1 MIRQFSPISKHW
13 LAAALLC
20 AGLLG
25 CGRDEPRKQST
36 GNASSQGEPND
47 SRPILTAEMVAENN
61 HAVALMGQFDYQA
74 AYEIFR
80 KLADQQPNW
89 RDGQVNLA
97 IAQLN
102 LNRPQSDDLEQ
113 SLKRLRDVLARDP
126 SNLRANYCVGILLYN
141 GSATA
146 EARQHFELVA
156 KADPSDGYAAY
167 YTGRCLF
174 DGEKFAEALEWYR
187 RAIKADP
194 YLQSAYYGCFQT
206 LQRLGRG
213 DEAKPMLA
221 DFEKLAKNPQAR
233 KADIKYT
240 RMGPK
245 AEAITVDLKPRE
257 PAKPPAGPLFADA
270 VPLTLTTAMD
280 IGIAWAAVDPKLP
293 APSITICDIDGDGR
307 PDIFIAGALV
317 QGGNRLN
324 AVLLQRD
331 EGFLLDT
338 KHPLAA
344 VNDVNAVLWG
354 DYDNDGLTDVYF
366 CRRGGNQL
374 WRQVAKGKWE
384 DVTAK
389 THTAGSGATTVD
401 GALFDADHDGDLDLL
416 LINSDG
422 PNELLINNM
431 DGTFRPIAKERG
443 IAGDGRPS
451 RGLVVGPFTGNRV
464 ADLLVIHDKPPQEVF
479 RNDRLWAY
487 RKPDGFEELLRTNFA
502 AAVMADPDAVGQLDL
517 FTLGVPDA
525 SLESV
530 VPEQALTRWQR
541 DEHGIWKSNG
551 SYWTANSGSKWARKQ
566 LAVVDLVGDGRPVAI
581 STWGD
586 GWFCASLAEFA
597 AASMKYDPIAARRM
611 MYSSGAASL
620 ACWSL
625 FVQDP
630 SNGPA
635 VVGFEWGKGPVIWKP
650 GPGRYNFLA
659 LDFSGRHD
667 NNTQLKSNASGI
679 GVMAAVRIG
688 SQWTAANT
696 YRSQSGP
703 GQSLQPVAV
712 GLGGAAA
719 ADFVS
724 ITWPDGVLE
733 TDIDLAA
740 GKLHHLVEQNRM
752 PTSCPL
758 LFAWNGRKFEFVTD
772 CLGVGGLGYAIGPNR
787 YAPVRPW
794 ENILIPP
801 GMMQQLSGR
810 LQLKFAEPMEE
821 MTYLDSAA
829 LVTYDLPPGWR
840 MTLDERAAV
849 NGPEPTG
856 EPRFYR
862 DEMLPERAIN
872 DRGEDVTETIRV
884 ADLRAAPPG
893 RPDPRFIGRN
903 EEHSITLTFPRA
915 IDSHG
920 GAPLLLANGWIEY
933 PYSQTMFAAWQA
945 GAEYHAPSLEARD
958 ANGDWHMVLREFG
971 YPAGMPREMSLPLA
985 GLPKGCKEIR
995 LRTNEEVYWDRLAIV
1010 WTEPCPEARRQSLEM
1025 ETAQLRYVGY
1035 PVRSIGPQRQT
1046 TFDYDRRRPIADARY
1061 LTGFYTRFGDVKE
1074 LVSETDDAVA
1084 TIGPGEEL
1092 HLEFA
1097 APQSEPL
1104 AGWTRRFVLETRGWC
1119 KDTDLY
1125 TKDGDT
1131 VEPLPHRDNA
1141 SAATLRRRD
1150 ELHKR
1155 YNTRFEAGR

>member
-1 MIRQFSPISKHW
+1 MNLLTSPISKRW
-13 LAAALLC
+13 VALALSC
-20 AGLLG
+20 ACLLG
-25 CGRDEPRKQST
+25 CGRDEPPKQST
-36 GNASSQGEPND
+36 GNAHSQGEQND
-47 SRPILTAEMVAENN
+47 SRPVLTAEMVAANN
-61 HAVALMGQFDYQA
+61 RGVALMGQFDYQA

-80 KLADQQPNW
+80 KLADEQPNW
-89 RDGQVNLA
+89 QDGQINLA

-102 LNRPQSDDLEQ
+102 LNRPQSDDLDQ
-113 SLKRLRDVLARDP
+113 SLKLLRGVLARDP

-174 DGEKFAEALEWYR
+174 DGEKFAESLEWYR

-245 AEAITVDLKPRE
+245 AEAITVNLKPRE
-257 PAKPPAGPLFADA
+257 PANPPAGPLFADA
-270 VPLTLTTAMD
+270 APLKLTNTMD
-280 IGIAWAAVDPKLP
+280 GEIAWTAADPKHP
-293 APSITICDIDGDGR
+293 TPSVTICDIDGDGR

-317 QGGNRLN
+317 QGSKRLN

-331 EGFLLDT
+331 QGFLLDT
-338 KHPLAA
+338 KHPLAK

-389 THTAGSGATTVD
+389 THTAGNGATTVD
-401 GALFDADHDGDLDLL
+401 GAMFDADHDGDLDLF

-431 DGTFRPIAKERG
+431 DGTFRPIAKEHD

-464 ADLLVIHDKPPQEVF
+464 ADLLVIHDQPPQEVY

-487 RKPDGFEELLRTNFA
+487 HKPDGFDELLKTDFSA
-502 AAVMADPDAVGQLDL
+502 AAMADPDAVGQLEL
-517 FTLGVPDA
+517 ITAGPDG
-525 SLESV
+525 
-530 VPEQALTRWQR
+530 LTRWRASDKGLWQPQR
-541 DEHGIWKSNG
+541 IAALPPRSGISQSSDSSADRG
-551 SYWTANSGSKWARKQ
+551 LNSGESSYGRFPR
-566 LAVVDLVGDGRPVAI
+566 LAVADLIGGGTLSAI
-581 STWGD
+581 VNDPD
-586 GWFCASLAEFA
+586 GWRCVSLTGDDAVLCQAKEPA
-597 AASMKYDPIAARRM
+597 
-611 MYSSGAASL
+611 L

-625 FVQDP
+625 FAQDAKA
-630 SNGPA
+630 GPA
-635 VVGFEWGKGPVIWKP
+635 VVGFAWGKGPVIWKP

-667 NNTQLKSNASGI
+667 KNTQMKSNASGI
-679 GVMAAVRIG
+679 GVMAAVRVD
-688 SQWTAANT
+688 SRWTAVDT
-696 YRSQSGP
+696 YRNQSGP

-712 GLGGAAA
+712 GLGGAPA

-733 TDIDLAA
+733 TDIDLAS

-758 LFAWNGRKFEFVTD
+758 LFVWNGRKFEFVTD
-772 CLGVGGLGYAIGPNR
+772 CLGVGGLGYAIGPNQ
-787 YAPVRPW
+787 YAPVRPR

-801 GMMQQLSGR
+801 GLVQPLDGR
-810 LQLKFAEPMEE
+810 LQLKLAEPMEE

-829 LVTYDLPPGWR
+829 LVTYDLPSGWR

-872 DRGEDVTETIRV
+872 DRGDDVTEAIRA
-884 ADLRAAPPG
+884 ADLKAAPPG
-893 RPDPRFIGRN
+893 RSDPRFIGRN
-903 EEHSITLTFPRA
+903 EEHSVTLTFPRA
-915 IDSHG
+915 IDSHA
-920 GAPLLLANGWIEY
+920 GAPLLVANGWIEY

-945 GAEYHAPSLEARD
+945 GADYRAPSIEARD
-958 ANGDWHMVLREFG
+958 ANGDWHMVLHEFG
-971 YPAGMPREMSLPLA
+971 YPAGMPREMSLPLG
-985 GLPKGCKEIR
+985 GLPKGCREIR
-995 LRTNEEVYWDRLAIV
+995 LRTNEEIYWDRLAV
-1010 WTEPCPEARRQSLEM
+1010 AWSEACPEAHRLPLDL
-1025 ETAQLRYVGY
+1025 ETAQLHYAGY
-1035 PVRSIGPQRQT
+1035 PERTIGPQRQT

-1061 LTGFYTRFGDVKE
+1061 LTGFYTRYGDVKE

-1092 HLEFA
+1092 YLEFA
-1097 APQSEPL
+1097 APRSEPRP
-1104 AGWTRRFVLETRGWC
+1104 GWTRRFVLETHGWC

-1131 VEPLPHRDNA
+1131 VEPLPHRDNS
-1141 SAATLRRRD
+1141 SAESLRRSD